1 MDVKITENIDLWF
14 AELALHLYTLKCEIL
29 CELAEKELELEPGFE
44 CELEP
49 SAEPEPL
56 PGSELTDPE
65 STLFSSTN
73 LSLHAMLPFFW
84 LK

>member
-1 MDVKITENIDLWF
+1 MDVKITENIDLRF

-29 CELAEKELELEPGFE
+29 CELAEKELELE
-44 CELEP
+44 
-49 SAEPEPL
+49 

>member
-1 MDVKITENIDLWF
+1 MDVKITENIDLRF

-29 CELAEKELELEPGFE
+29 CELAEKELELEPG
-44 CELEP
+44 
-49 SAEPEPL
+49 
-56 PGSELTDPE
+56 SELTDPE

-73 LSLHAMLPFFW
+73 LSLYAMLPFFW